1 MNQPSEREPKIVDIT
16 GELDP
21 KAFDV
26 ALLDTVRGDKIIYH
40 RGAHAGGRHKT
51 SAMLAQEAGLVSL
64 VQGRVKNNGLDRFVY
79 IAQRTGKKFK

>member
-1 MNQPSEREPKIVDIT
+1 MNQPSEREPKIIDIT

-51 SAMLAQEAGLVSL
+51 SAMLAQEAGLVAL
-64 VQGRVKNNGLDRFVY
+64 VQGRIEKGGDKRFIY